1 MKTQLQITALALATW
16 LAAGA
21 ALAQTGNARV
31 YQQGSDWVQEVTGTL
46 PAAKLVKV
54 TSSAGSIKVVGGP
67 KSGITYTVR
76 EHFRAVTK
84 EAALREL
91 SHMQFRTSTSGET
104 VALMAICE
112 GDGRGHIDFEI
123 QVPARTSALKL
134 ETQGGA
140 VTAMNIAG
148 KVEATT
154 GGGDIHLD
162 QVGGPITVASA
173 GGQID
178 IGKVGGDAA
187 LSTGGGNIRVVEAA
201 GHLVASS
208 GGGNLNIGSAR
219 LMTLETGAGSIKV
232 DKCQGQLK
240 AQTGGGTI
248 DLSEIGGAAMIE
260 SAGGGIKIGTVRGGL
275 RAETA
280 SGPIYA
286 TLARGASFTDSR
298 IETAMGDII
307 VYVPEGLGVTVKA
320 MVETARGR
328 GITTEFPELKV
339 SQSGGMGP
347 REAWAEG
354 SINGG
359 GPVLHVHTATGNID
373 FKRK

>member
-1 MKTQLQITALALATW
+1 MKRQLQIATLG
-16 LAAGA
+16 LAACMA
-21 ALAQTGNARV
+21 ATASAQTPSGRV
-31 YQQGSDWVQEVTGTL
+31 YQAGGDWVQEVTGTL
-46 PAAKLVKV
+46 PATKLVRVK
-54 TSSAGSIKVVGGP
+54 SSAGSIKVTGGSQ
-67 KSGITYTVR
+67 SGITYTVR
-76 EHFRAVTK
+76 EHVRVASRESAV
-84 EAALREL
+84 REL
-91 SHMQFRTSTSGET
+91 SHMQFKTSTSGDM
-104 VALMAICE
+104 VSLVAICE

-123 QVPARTSALKL
+123 QVPAQTAMLKM

-140 VTAMNIAG
+140 VTATNIAG

-162 QVGGPITVASA
+162 QVGGQITVASA

-187 LSTGGGNIRVVEAA
+187 LSTGGGNIRVLEAA

-208 GGGNLNIGSAR
+208 GGGNLNIGSAK

-232 DKCQGQLK
+232 LKCLGQLK

-248 DLSEIGGAAMIE
+248 DLSDIDGPATLE
-260 SAGGGIKIGTVRGGL
+260 SAGGGIKVGMIRGGL

-286 TLARGASFTDSR
+286 TLAQGASFTDSR
-298 IETAMGDII
+298 LETAMGDIV

-328 GITTEFPELKV
+328 GIISDFPELKV
-339 SQSGGMGP
+339 SQSSGMGP

-354 SINGG
+354 QINGG
-359 GPVLHVHTATGNID
+359 GPVLHVHTATGNIE

>member
-1 MKTQLQITALALATW
+1 MKRQIQIAT
-16 LAAGA
+16 LVMATCVAAA
-21 ALAQTGNARV
+21 SAQTGNTRV
-31 YQQGSDWVQEVTGTL
+31 YQQGGDWIQEVTGTL
-46 PAAKLVKV
+46 PAAKLVRVKS
-54 TSSAGSIKVVGGP
+54 TAGSIRVQGGP
-67 KSGITYTVR
+67 QQGLTYTVR
-76 EHFRAVTK
+76 LHVRTPIK
-84 EAALREL
+84 EIAMREL
-91 SHMQFRTSTSGET
+91 SHMRFNTSTQGDAVSL
-104 VALMAICE
+104 VAICE

-123 QVPARTSALKL
+123 QAPAQTAVLKL
-134 ETQGGA
+134 ETQGGSVMA
-140 VTAMNIAG
+140 TNIAG

-162 QVGGPITVASA
+162 KVGGPITVASA

-187 LSTGGGNIRVVEAA
+187 LSTGGGNIRVIEAA

-232 DKCQGQLK
+232 QKCQGQLK

-248 DLSEIGGAAMIE
+248 DLSDIDGPATIE
-260 SAGGGIKIGTVRGGL
+260 SAGGGIKVGTIRGGL

-298 IETAMGDII
+298 LETAVGDII

-328 GITTEFPELKV
+328 GIISDFPELKV
-339 SQSGGMGP
+339 SQSSGMGP

-359 GPVLHVHTATGNID
+359 GPVLHVHTATGNIE